1 MAFGLIGGVLIGAS
15 TGEFKWLIPAALA
28 GPIVG
33 AMAGPLA
40 GATIKAIDNAVQDH
54 FHKRA

>member
-1 MAFGLIGGVLIGAS
+1 MIGAS

-33 AMAGPLA
+33 AMAGPLT
-40 GATIKAIDNAVQDH
+40 GATIRAIDNAVQDH
-54 FHKRA
+54 FHKKA